1 MDAVVV
7 CEQEKDV
14 LSLLKVFY
22 WALFIGAD
30 VTLFGL
36 MIVFDWIFTV
46 HESINLKIGGV
57 VSGDE
62 FSRDLLDKF
71 TQITILLWMPHPV
84 NVLECIRMDILAI
97 VLGSYLQEDGEE
109 PPDSLIMWLRFL
121 FHFGVAFDV
130 FGLFIEGFAYLLKQ
144 SSQQVLLQGF
154 AIGGE
159 FVSSPNHC
167 E

>member
-36 MIVFDWIFTV
+36 MIVFDWIFAV

-62 FSRDLLDKF
+62 FSRDLLDEF
-71 TQITILLWMPHPV
+71 TQITILL
-84 NVLECIRMDILAI
+84 
-97 VLGSYLQEDGEE
+97 
-109 PPDSLIMWLRFL
+109 
-121 FHFGVAFDV
+121 
-130 FGLFIEGFAYLLKQ
+130 
-144 SSQQVLLQGF
+144 
-154 AIGGE
+154 
-159 FVSSPNHC
+159 
-167 E
+167 